1 MTVWIIFVLSV
12 WLFLALDLG
21 VFNKKPHVIKTK
33 EAAIWTSIWISIAL
47 GFGFYSPYY
56 KFRYIHYS
64 LVVILAYVGLK
75 LIFSHH
81 VEIPEWFSLAV
92 IALSLAA
99 GIVTSQIVAKNAG
112 EKV

>member
-33 EAAIWTSIWISIAL
+33 EAAIWTNIWISIAL
-47 GFGFYSPYY
+47 GIGFYAPYY

-64 LVVILAYVGLK
+64 LVVILAYLGLK
-75 LIFSHH
+75 LIFPITWRFRNGS
-81 VEIPEWFSLAV
+81 P
-92 IALSLAA
+92 
-99 GIVTSQIVAKNAG
+99 
-112 EKV
+112 